1 MSEPAPPLSFDQ
13 VAIDFAGHRVLRGGV
28 EQPLEP
34 KAFGVLALLA
44 GSPGRVFG
52 RDEILDAVWGHRHVT
67 PGVLNRVMTL
77 LRHALG
83 EEAHR
88 PRYLHTVH
96 GVGYRFDLPAQASAP
111 AAANRQP
118 STAAAAAAGAGGD
131 ASIAHG
137 APCRRATDTRPA
149 ARARWVRA
157 ALAIAVVVVLGAGI
171 ARYWPLAGAAAG
183 EEPPGVPGRVRSVAV
198 LPLVNASHDPQQAF
212 FADGLSEH
220 LIASLSRSDGLKVI
234 GRASAFQFR
243 ESPLSTR
250 VIGERLGAD
259 YLMSGRVQRDG
270 EVVRIS
276 AALVRA
282 ADGATLW
289 ADHYDRPYRNLF
301 ALQDE
306 IAQSVAG
313 ALHAELLPTGGAA
326 GQGDR
331 PPRGSIEA
339 YNAYLLGMQAFYA
352 GDYRTAAGHQ
362 AEAVRIEPG
371 YAVAW
376 AQLSIAWALQGAA
389 TEHLVE
395 QQASY
400 RHARAAVDQA
410 LRLAPDLGIAHGALG
425 NLLLAAEFDWDGAIA
440 ALRRGAALAP
450 DDGQVRGGL
459 SRALAA
465 SGLLEEAV
473 RERQRFLR
481 IEPLMVANHYLHA
494 QLQMAAGALDEA
506 EASIHF
512 HRRLSP
518 RPYPSHQSMQV
529 AILRGDMDTAQRI
542 AAQQPEPWRRMTM
555 ALTAQLAPARP
566 DARAALTAVMADDT
580 WRRTTPYLVAQAHAL
595 RGDPGAMVEWLE
607 LAWRRRDTNLHQ
619 TLYDPLLLEHRED
632 PRFIA
637 FCRRIGLPDPRRS
650 TALGLG
656 QIRQR
661 LARPAG

>member
-13 VAIDFAGHRVLRGGV
+13 VAIDFAGHRMLRDGV

-34 KAFGVLALLA
+34 KAFGVLALLT

-83 EEAHR
+83 EDAHR

-96 GVGYRFDLPAQASAP
+96 GVGYRFDLPAHALAP
-111 AAANRQP
+111 AAEESAP
-118 STAAAAAAGAGGD
+118 SASTASDSSAGYPTPSAHAA
-131 ASIAHG
+131 
-137 APCRRATDTRPA
+137 PRRRATDTRPA
-149 ARARWVRA
+149 ARARWVRPA
-157 ALAIAVVVVLGAGI
+157 FAITLVVVLGAGI
-171 ARYWPLAGAAAG
+171 TRYWPLAGAAA
-183 EEPPGVPGRVRSVAV
+183 EPPGAPAPARSVAV
-198 LPLVNASHDPQQAF
+198 LPMVNASHDPQQQF

-220 LIASLSRSDGLKVI
+220 LIASLSRSDGLRVI

-243 ESPLSTR
+243 ESPLSPR
-250 VIGERLGAD
+250 VIGERLGAE

-289 ADHYDRPYRNLF
+289 ADHYDRPYQNLF

-306 IAQSVAG
+306 IAQAVAA
-313 ALHAELLPTGGAA
+313 ALQARLLPVGAA
-326 GQGDR
+326 QGDR
-331 PPRGSIEA
+331 PPGGNIEA

-352 GDYRTAAGHQ
+352 GKLRTAAARQ
-362 AEAVRIEPG
+362 AEAVRIEPA
-371 YAVAW
+371 YAAAW
-376 AQLSIAWALQGAA
+376 AQLSIAWALQGAE
-389 TEHLVE
+389 TEFREE
-395 QQASY
+395 QQTAY
-400 RHARAAVDQA
+400 RHARAAVNRA
-410 LRLAPDLGIAHGALG
+410 LWLAPHLGIAHGARG
-425 NLLLAAEFDWDGAIA
+425 NLLLAADFDWDGAIA
-440 ALRRGAALAP
+440 ALRRAAELAP

-465 SGLLEEAV
+465 SGDLQAAL
-473 RERQRFLR
+473 RERRRFLA
-481 IEPLMVANHYLHA
+481 IEPLMAANHYLHA
-494 QLQMAAGALDEA
+494 QLLMASGALDEA
-506 EASIHF
+506 ESSIRF
-512 HRRLSP
+512 HRQLAP
-518 RPYPSHQSMQV
+518 RAWASHQSMYV
-529 AILRGDMDTAQRI
+529 AILRGDLAR
-542 AAQQPEPWRRMTM
+542 AESVARQQPAPWGRMGQ
-555 ALTAQLAPARP
+555 ALAAQLAPQRAE
-566 DARAALTAVMADDT
+566 ARAALAQVAGDGT
-580 WRRTTPYLVAQAHAL
+580 WARTSPYLMAQAHAL
-595 RGDPGAMVEWLE
+595 RNDPGAMVEWLE
-607 LAWRRRDTNLHQ
+607 VAWRQRDTNLHQ
-619 TLYDPLLLEHRED
+619 TLYDPLLLEHRDD